1 MMCCTLNTSLAWRI
15 LKMEK
20 FSCIIRETVVQN
32 GWGESENEWKRL
44 YSSLLET
51 IKTNNKKK
59 PPNFWF
65 QICLA
70 KTAQGASSHS
80 HSSLSNQAPEF
91 SAGYL
96 SPNYKTHEPP
106 PGTFSF
112 LSTRSSISRAQRLHR
127 SRLSWVCRACVPGRS
142 VTCMVPRHFLPF
154 R

>member
-51 IKTNNKKK
+51 IKTNNKKTHQISDFKFVWQRQPREHPPILIVLFQTK
-59 PPNFWF
+59 PP
-65 QICLA
+65 
-70 KTAQGASSHS
+70 
-80 HSSLSNQAPEF
+80 SSLQATCHLIIKLM
-91 SAGYL
+91 SL
-96 SPNYKTHEPP
+96 P

-142 VTCMVPRHFLPF
+142 ATCMVPRHFLPF